1 MKQANTFGGRH
12 SHSRTWRCLYDVV
25 VSEGCGVAKT
35 SLERLTFEAPRMVL
49 GSSRSGELLF
59 FFFGKRALNAHIE
72 VVGGSK
78 HVCTTY
84 VIYPTSRICLATIV
98 GERRERSACL
108 PDTPNQV
115 QNKGTHV
122 RACFRLVSSG
132 GRHHVRVVAVVLVGS
147 CRLVSAT
154 LAPLARERPPDAHSS
169 RGEFRTKRCCR
180 ARTMPCY
187 CTFSQH

>member
-1 MKQANTFGGRH
+1 MDGTVIVVLRGACTTSSFLKVAEWQKRH
-12 SHSRTWRCLYDVV
+12 WNDSPLRHHVWFS
-25 VSEGCGVAKT
+25 AHP
-35 SLERLTFEAPRMVL
+35 EAEN
-49 GSSRSGELLF
+49 SFF

-84 VIYPTSRICLATIV
+84 VSYPTSRICLATIV